1 MPTYVESGYGFGE
14 VICKA
19 RGFVRWG
26 HEDDCDAVVC
36 ITILFIP
43 ICPQKAI
50 HTYNWNGLACDCIP
64 IRWSFML
71 VFCAMLRRLLYGPLG
86 LGLILV
92 LVFAISL
99 LDQREGI
106 ERMRAVLALG
116 IVPLL
121 AVSALG
127 FWFLSHADQRCRNIR
142 RVLGPHNLG
151 SSDPATWTGQTLKS
165 TPSSRE
171 LFGTESYAEAV
182 CLLLEAREF
191 ARAMLAARLTVAVEN
206 REKGEDLTDS
216 ILQDPNVRR
225 AIEQVRN
232 NPDSW
237 TEVMN
242 SPGSARALRW
252 QRWSTSN
259 T

>member
-1 MPTYVESGYGFGE
+1 MPTHVESGYGFGE
-14 VICKA
+14 AICKA

-26 HEDDCDAVVC
+26 REEDCDAVVC
-36 ITILFIP
+36 VTMFFIP
-43 ICPQKAI
+43 ICPQKTI
-50 HTYNWNGLACDCIP
+50 HTYNWNGGVCDAIP

-71 VFCAMLRRLLYGPLG
+71 VFCAMLRRLLYGPLS
-86 LGLILV
+86 LGVALL
-92 LVFAISL
+92 LLFGISL
-99 LDQREGI
+99 LDRREGI
-106 ERMRAVLALG
+106 EQMRAVLAL
-116 IVPLL
+116 VMSPLL
-121 AVSALG
+121 AISALG
-127 FWFLSHADQRCRNIR
+127 FWFLSHVDQRCRNIR

-151 SSDPATWTGQTLKS
+151 SSDPATWTAETLNA
-165 TPSSRE
+165 TPPSRE
-171 LFGTESYAEAV
+171 LFGTASYAEAV

-242 SPGSARALRW
+242 SPGSARVLRW

>member
-1 MPTYVESGYGFGE
+1 MPTYAESGYGFGE
-14 VICKA
+14 AICKA

-26 HEDDCDAVVC
+26 REDDCDSVVC
-36 ITILFIP
+36 VTVLFIP
-43 ICPQKAI
+43 IYPQKTI
-50 HTYNWNGLACDCIP
+50 HTYNWNGLACDSIP

-106 ERMRAVLALG
+106 ERMRAVLALV

-127 FWFLSHADQRCRNIR
+127 FWFLSHVDQRCRNIR

-191 ARAMLAARLTVAVEN
+191 ARAMLAARLTVAFES
-206 REKGEDLTDS
+206 RQKGEDLTDA
-216 ILQDPNVRR
+216 ILQDPIVRG
-225 AIEQVRN
+225 AIEQVRTK
-232 NPDSW
+232 PDSW
-237 TEVMN
+237 AEVMN
-242 SPGSARALRW
+242 SPGS
-252 QRWSTSN
+252 T
-259 T
+259 